1 MKVIKHLERGIMCG
15 IMIFFLTGCV
25 SKQISAYNVS
35 TKTGE
40 CTLILNGTLKV
51 TSFNGKKVNWSAGFF
66 GYGQVFSKTTIQIP
80 AGTNNFI
87 VDYKEDYGA
96 NMYYE
101 RKNINVSFH
110 FEAGKTYE
118 MNQNNRGAVYLQQK

>member
-1 MKVIKHLERGIMCG
+1 MKIIKHFARGIMYG
-15 IMIFFLTGCV
+15 IVIFSLTGCV
-25 SKQISAYNVS
+25 SKQISAYDAS
-35 TKTGE
+35 PKTGE

-66 GYGQVFSKTTIQIP
+66 GYGQSFSKTTIQIP
-80 AGTNNFI
+80 AGTHNFT
-87 VDYKEDYGA
+87 VDYKENYGA

-101 RKNINVSFH
+101 RKNINVSSH

-118 MNQNNRGAVYLQQK
+118 MNQNNRGTVYLQQK